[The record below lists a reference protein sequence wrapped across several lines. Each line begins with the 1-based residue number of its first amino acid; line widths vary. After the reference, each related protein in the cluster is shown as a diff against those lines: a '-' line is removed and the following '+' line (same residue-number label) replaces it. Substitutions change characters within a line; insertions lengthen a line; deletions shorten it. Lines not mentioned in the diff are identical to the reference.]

1 MAKEWF
7 EEAIVNEGI
16 SFISI
21 SSSCFCSSLS
31 DDPEAGLCDGHRQKA
46 QAKAEE
52 LPYSDRRER
61 KR

>member
-1 MAKEWF
+1 M
-7 EEAIVNEGI
+7 NEGI

-31 DDPEAGLCDGHRQKA
+31 DDPEVGPGDGHRQKA